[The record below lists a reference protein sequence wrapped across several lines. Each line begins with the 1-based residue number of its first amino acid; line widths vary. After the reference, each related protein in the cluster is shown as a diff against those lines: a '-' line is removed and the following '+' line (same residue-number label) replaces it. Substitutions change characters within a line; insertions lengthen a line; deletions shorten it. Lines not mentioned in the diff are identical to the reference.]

1 MSVFASLKSL
11 NLSFQDMENREIV
24 HTEKAIFDDGLVLE
38 SGKIIKPLEIAYET
52 YGRLNSAGTNAVLI
66 CHALSGSANA
76 AFWHEGAKKP
86 GWWDMYIGP
95 GKAIDTNKYFVVCS
109 NVIGG
114 CYGSSGPS
122 MINPDT
128 GREFGL
134 EFPVVTIN
142 DMVNAQVRLMEHLGI
157 KKWLCVIGGS
167 MGGMQVLSWAFHHSE
182 KTKGAIP
189 IATTMQHTAQQIAF
203 NAVGRQAIMRDP
215 NWNNG
220 NYYGKALPFQGL
232 AVARMI
238 GHITYLSDEAM
249 NIKFARRLR
258 EKEAYGYDFS
268 IDFEIESYLDYQGD
282 SFVRRFDANSYL
294 YLTKAIDYFE
304 IYTEIQDPDRLKAI
318 DVDFLVLSFSSDWLY
333 PPSQV
338 EEIAKFLESYNKDVS
353 YCCISSDYGHDS
365 FLLYNESQDKLMRG
379 FLDHLYANA

>member
-1 MSVFASLKSL
+1 MADKIFVSSQKVVFEEG
-11 NLSFQDMENREIV
+11 LS
-24 HTEKAIFDDGLVLE
+24 LE
-38 SGKIIKPLEIAYET
+38 SGKFIKPLEIAYET
-52 YGRLNSAGTNAVLI
+52 YGTLDKRGSNAILI

-76 AFWHEGAKKP
+76 AFWHEGSRKP

-95 GKAIDTNKYFVVCS
+95 GKAIDTNKFFVVCS

-114 CYGSSGPS
+114 CYGSSGPAS
-122 MINPDT
+122 INPET
-128 GREFGL
+128 GRPYGL
-134 EFPVVTIN
+134 KFPVVTIN
-142 DMVNAQVRLMEHLGI
+142 DMVNAQVKLMDYLGI

-167 MGGMQVLSWAFHHSE
+167 MGGMQVLSWAFHHPDRVR
-182 KTKGAIP
+182 AAVP

-220 NYYGKALPFQGL
+220 DYYGSDPPYQGL

-258 EKEAYGYDFS
+258 EKEKYGYDFS

-282 SFVRRFDANSYL
+282 SFVQRFDANSYL
-294 YLTKAIDYFE
+294 YLTKAIDYFDLLSE
-304 IYTEIQDPDRLKAI
+304 IGREEIEA
-318 DVDFLVLSFSSDWLY
+318 VEAEFLVLSFTSDWLY

-338 EEIAKFLESYNKDVS
+338 EEIAKLLEANNKDVS
-353 YCCISSDYGHDS
+353 YCSIHCDYGHDS
-365 FLLYNESQDKLMRG
+365 FLIYNAQQERLLRG
-379 FLDHLYANA
+379 FLNHLLSGVRL

>member
-1 MSVFASLKSL
+1 MSDKVFVESQSAVFS
-11 NLSFQDMENREIV
+11 E
-24 HTEKAIFDDGLVLE
+24 GLTLE
-38 SGKIIKPLEIAYET
+38 SGKSVKPLVLAYET
-52 YGRLNSAGTNAVLI
+52 YGTLNSRKSNAVLI

-76 AFWHEGAKKP
+76 AFWHRDAKKP

-114 CYGSSGPS
+114 CYGSSGPTS
-122 MINPDT
+122 INPET
-128 GREFGL
+128 GRQYGL
-134 EFPVVTIN
+134 DFPVVTIN
-142 DMVNAQVRLMEHLGI
+142 DMVNAQVKLMDYLGI
-157 KKWLCVIGGS
+157 EKWLCVIGGS
-167 MGGMQVLSWAFHHSE
+167 MGGMQVLSWAFHHSDRLY
-182 KTKGAIP
+182 GAVP

-220 NYYGKALPFQGL
+220 NYYGGQPPYQGL

-249 NIKFARRLR
+249 NVKFARRLR

-294 YLTKAIDYFE
+294 YLTKAIDYFDISSE
-304 IYTEIQDPDRLKAI
+304 LKEEKIKAM

-338 EEIAKFLESYNKDVS
+338 EGIAKFLEQYNKDVS
-353 YCCISSDYGHDS
+353 YCCISCDYGHDS
-365 FLLYNESQDKLMRG
+365 FLLYNKSQDKLIRG
-379 FLDHLYANA
+379 FLDHLLAKI